1 MKLLARC
8 LGVLAT
14 LACSLSFA
22 GPAPATMRVDYYHT
36 GGRGAEVFALDAV
49 RIEPLAW
56 PGHPQ
61 RTTDDLGLG
70 NYRYEVRD
78 LQGTLLYSRG
88 YSSIYAEWVTT
99 EEASTSSRTFHE
111 SLRFPVP
118 SGPVEVTVLKRGAQ
132 QAFAPV
138 WTTRVDPADPTVDRT
153 APPRQALVKIER
165 HGNPADKVDVLLLGD
180 GYTAGEC
187 ATKFPRDARRLTDQ
201 LFRHEPFAA
210 RRQDFNVWGLC
221 PPSAES
227 GISRPSTGIQRR
239 SPVGATYDA
248 FGSDRKSTRL
258 NSSHRL

>member
-14 LACSLSFA
+14 LACTLSFA
-22 GPAPATMRVDYYHT
+22 GPAPTTMRVDYYHT

-61 RTTDDLGLG
+61 RTIDDLGLG

-118 SGPVEVTVLKRGAQ
+118 SGPVEVTVLKHGAHQ
-132 QAFAPV
+132 
-138 WTTRVDPADPTVDRT
+138 
-153 APPRQALVKIER
+153 
-165 HGNPADKVDVLLLGD
+165 HGHFDELAHLP
-180 GYTAGEC
+180 
-187 ATKFPRDARRLTDQ
+187 
-201 LFRHEPFAA
+201 
-210 RRQDFNVWGLC
+210 
-221 PPSAES
+221 
-227 GISRPSTGIQRR
+227 
-239 SPVGATYDA
+239 
-248 FGSDRKSTRL
+248 
-258 NSSHRL
+258 